1 MAAPQTALDRLVVL
15 EHVSWE
21 TYERL
26 LAENQNPAGVRFAY
40 DKGRM
45 EIMVLSLRHESPNRT
60 LAQLVEILAEETG
73 QDVWR
78 AGSTTFKRHDLLKGI
93 EADSSF
99 YLQNVEAVFGKTKLE
114 LPNDPPPDLVIEV
127 DVSSDSLDKEP
138 ILAALGVPE
147 VWRYD
152 ETRLSFLLL
161 QAGIYQEATH
171 STAFPFL
178 SATTATQFLQE
189 SQVLKSTVWARRVR
203 DWVRTQTK

>member
-1 MAAPQTALDRLVVL
+1 MAAPQTAPDRLVVL

-40 DKGRM
+40 DEGRM

-73 QDVWR
+73 QDLWR

-99 YLQNVEAVFGKTKLE
+99 YLQHVEAVFGKTRLE
-114 LPNDPPPDLVIEV
+114 LPHDPPPDLVIKV
-127 DVSSDSLDKEP
+127 DVTSESLAKEP

-147 VWRYD
+147 IWRYD
-152 ETRLSFLLL
+152 EIRVAFLLL
-161 QAGIYQEATH
+161 REGVYQEVAH
-171 STAFPFL
+171 SGGFPFL
-178 SATTATQFLQE
+178 SAVMATQFLQE
-189 SQVLKSTVWARRVR
+189 SQVLKSTAWARRVR
-203 DWVRTQTK
+203 DWVRAQAK